1 MINLDQMP
9 SKEEM
14 DEFQNIELRLECL
27 KIVGGTEP
35 VGVPREAIQ
44 KANRLFNYVRHG
56 TVE

>member
-27 KIVGGTEP
+27 KIVGGTEA

-44 KANRLFNYVRHG
+44 KAQRLFNYVRHG